1 MAEKSTSLKT
11 VPASKAALSR
21 VELRSAGRALR
32 DKVSR
37 RSHADWPVSS
47 DRQDPIELLIESNKG
62 RIPQLI
68 PIRYGRMKQSPFAFF
83 RGAASIMAADLAS
96 TPTSGIYVQACGDCH
111 LLNFGGYATRERHIV
126 FDINDFDET
135 LPSPWEWD
143 IKRLAASVVIAGRQ
157 NGFKIAEARKARC

>member
-83 RGAASIMAADLAS
+83 RGARIDHRRPIWPARQLPAF
-96 TPTSGIYVQACGDCH
+96 TCKPV
-111 LLNFGGYATRERHIV
+111 EIV
-126 FDINDFDET
+126 I
-135 LPSPWEWD
+135 S
-143 IKRLAASVVIAGRQ
+143 
-157 NGFKIAEARKARC
+157 

>member
-83 RGAASIMAADLAS
+83 RGAACNHGGRSGQHANFRHLRAS
-96 TPTSGIYVQACGDCH
+96 
-111 LLNFGGYATRERHIV
+111 L
-126 FDINDFDET
+126 
-135 LPSPWEWD
+135 W
-143 IKRLAASVVIAGRQ
+143 RLSSLEFRRICYPGAPHRI
-157 NGFKIAEARKARC
+157 